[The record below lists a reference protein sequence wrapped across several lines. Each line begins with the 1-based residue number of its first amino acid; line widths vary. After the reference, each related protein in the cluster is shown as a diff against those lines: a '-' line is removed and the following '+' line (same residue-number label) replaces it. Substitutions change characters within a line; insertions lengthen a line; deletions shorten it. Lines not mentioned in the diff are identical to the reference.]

1 MASEFPPEI
10 QRLPLAALDFDR
22 RNPRLLRL
30 RPAEG
35 ELTDA
40 EIARNL
46 IEAWDPKPIG
56 RSLAEYGFFPSEP
69 LIAFPDG
76 DRFVV
81 AEGNRRLLAARLLTD
96 EALRAEADADETWT
110 ELAGKLEASGFDLS
124 EIPCQ
129 IVPDRDAAAPT
140 IGYRHIVGIA
150 KWEAYDKAAF
160 VAHLI
165 QDSNRDFETVSE
177 LVGEG
182 ATRVKRYLRDYLAI
196 HQAEEAGIDVD
207 DVKDSFG
214 RFERSMTTAGVR
226 EFIEAKRP
234 AEMVPH
240 DDGSVGDVD
249 SLRKLIGY
257 LYGLPDGSGPVFTD
271 TRRIDELATA
281 LRSAEGREILES
293 ERDLDRAFD
302 ASGGRRALVLKGLEK
317 AVNAVASVAGDYPD
331 FAEDAEVISR
341 TQAVRDALD
350 GLPAGEST
358 VEVAEDE
365 EYDLASEEE
374 YEVEAEE
381 EE

>member
-1 MASEFPPEI
+1 MEGESIPDI
-10 QRLPLAALDFDR
+10 QRLPLASLDFDR
-22 RNPRLLRL
+22 RNPRLLRM

-69 LIAFPDG
+69 LIVFPVD

-96 EALRAEADADETWT
+96 EALRSGASADASWT
-110 ELAGKLEASGFDLS
+110 GLADKLAGTNFDLS
-124 EIPCQ
+124 EVPCQ
-129 IVPDRDAAAPT
+129 VVPDRDAAAPT

-160 VAHLI
+160 VANLI
-165 QDSNRDFETVSE
+165 QDGNRDFETVSD

-182 ATRVKRYLRDYLAI
+182 VVRVKRYLRDFLAVK
-196 HQAEEAGIDVD
+196 QAEEAAVEVG

-234 AEMVPH
+234 AEMDA
-240 DDGSVGDVD
+240 DDQESVGDID
-249 SLRKLIGY
+249 SLRKLLGY
-257 LYGLPDGSGPVFTD
+257 LYGLPDGTGPLFTD

-302 ASGGRRALVLKGLEK
+302 ASGGRRGLVLKGLEK
-317 AVNAVASVAGDYPD
+317 ALNSLASVAADFPDYAD
-331 FAEDAEVISR
+331 DAEVVAQ
-341 TQAVRDALD
+341 TQAVRDALEQ
-350 GLPAGEST
+350 LPTGETT
-358 VEVAEDE
+358 VEVTNEE

-374 YEVEAEE
+374 YEAEAEDE
-381 EE
+381 E